1 MAAMTGG
8 EAETA
13 TMTERTDQR
22 LAELAES
29 FALTMAQNG
38 MQKAT
43 ARVLAALV
51 FSPDATMTA
60 GELAEQLRLSSGS
73 ISGAIKQLTPIGL
86 IERAPAPGS
95 RRDHFR
101 VRRGAWATL
110 MGGQNAIFDVMQR
123 AARDG
128 IDIAGADS
136 VAGRRLAE
144 MHDFYGYLA
153 TELPAL
159 IDRWHQRYHGDGR

>member
-1 MAAMTGG
+1 
-8 EAETA
+8 
-13 TMTERTDQR
+13 MTEQADRR
-22 LAELAES
+22 LTELAES

-43 ARVLAALV
+43 ARVLAALL
-51 FSPDATMTA
+51 FSAGETMTA
-60 GELAEQLRLSSGS
+60 GELGERLQLSSGS
-73 ISGAIKQLTPIGL
+73 VSGAIRQLTPIGL
-86 IERAPAPGS
+86 IERVPAPGS

-110 MGGQNAIFDVMQR
+110 MGGQNAMFDVMQH
-123 AARDG
+123 AAQDG
-128 IDIAGADS
+128 IDTAGADS

-144 MHDFYGYLA
+144 MQDFYRYLA

-159 IDRWHQRYHGDGR
+159 IDRWHRQYQDHAR

>member
-1 MAAMTGG
+1 
-8 EAETA
+8 
-13 TMTERTDQR
+13 MTEPTDRR

-29 FALTMAQNG
+29 FALTMAQSG

-43 ARVLAALV
+43 ARVLAALL
-51 FSPDATMTA
+51 FSSDETMTA
-60 GELAEQLRLSSGS
+60 GELGEQLQLSSGS
-73 ISGAIKQLTPIGL
+73 VSGAIKQLTPIGL
-86 IERAPAPGS
+86 IERVPAPGS

-101 VRRGAWATL
+101 VRSGAWATL
-110 MGGQNAIFDVMQR
+110 MGGQNAMFHVMQH

-136 VAGRRLAE
+136 VTGRRLDE
-144 MHDFYGYLA
+144 MHDFYRYMA

-159 IDRWHQRYHGDGR
+159 IDRWHRQYHGGAS